1 MGQSRGLR
9 NNNPGN
15 IRHSAGVTYLGEI
28 KGADKLFRTFRT
40 MSLGYRAIFV
50 VLHTYCLR
58 YGIRTISEAIER
70 WAPPEENN
78 TAAYVEFVARQSG
91 RSASEPYDTLSAED
105 MVPIVEAVSRMENGV
120 AAVAEDIAEGWS
132 LFYKDYKK

>member
-28 KGADKLFRTFRT
+28 KGADKEFRTFRT

-58 YGIRTISEAIER
+58 YGIRTLREAIER
-70 WAPPEENN
+70 WAPPTENN
-78 TAAYVEFVARQSG
+78 TSAYVGFVVRESG
-91 RSASEPYDTLSAED
+91 RSENEPYDTLLAED
-105 MVPIVEAVSRMENGV
+105 MIPIVEAVSRMENGV
-120 AAVAEDIAEGWS
+120 SAVAEEVAEGWW
-132 LFYKDYKK
+132 LFHKDYKR